1 MNLKYKIRK
10 LLNKFLSGKS
20 SLKDLIWLYLTI
32 SRKNKIRLSK
42 LFFLIIFSAIIE
54 VLSISLVAPFLGL
67 LIDSDSINKYPLINN
82 FSSFFYFK
90 DPLLL
95 ASFFL
100 IFTNILSPFV
110 RLYNLKKGGEI
121 TADIGSEFSYKVF
134 SKNLYQPYIEYL
146 NENSS
151 SLISA
156 ANVDIGRVVIV
167 LTAINSMTT
176 GLFSLLFIISN
187 LFFINF
193 NIAIICI
200 LIFTFCYLFI
210 GILTRKRLLRNSQIV
225 SEGSKKQVQLIQ
237 DIFGSLREIILYK
250 SQNLYLR
257 NYLEIDKPIRSL
269 GAENIFLSSFPKY
282 ILESV
287 GIISIISISIIFYL
301 SEQNK
306 NYIFP
311 LLGVIAISAQ
321 RILPAFQQMYV
332 GWATVKGNGAHLKR
346 VKKLISKE
354 SLDIEAENL
363 NSKYF
368 LKKIIKFKNVN
379 FKYSK
384 KDKFI
389 FKDLNL
395 TIKKGEKIGLVGPTG
410 QGKSTF
416 INILMGF
423 LYPLSGKIMIDD
435 FVIDGYQNIKNLKIW
450 QSCIAYVPQ
459 NIYLKDSSFIDN
471 IAFDLNYKK
480 LNLEKIY
487 EVSRIAK
494 IKNFI
499 EKTNKGFYTNVGE
512 RGVLLSG
519 GQIQRIAIARALYR
533 EKSILILDEAT
544 SALDISTETEIINS
558 ISSKKDLTLI
568 MIAHRLNTLK
578 DCDRIFNFLD
588 NKIEEINYEELISKT
603 KYMKQ
608 D

>member
-423 LYPLSGKIMIDD
+423 LYPLSGKI
-435 FVIDGYQNIKNLKIW
+435 
-450 QSCIAYVPQ
+450 
-459 NIYLKDSSFIDN
+459 
-471 IAFDLNYKK
+471 
-480 LNLEKIY
+480 
-487 EVSRIAK
+487 SRIAK